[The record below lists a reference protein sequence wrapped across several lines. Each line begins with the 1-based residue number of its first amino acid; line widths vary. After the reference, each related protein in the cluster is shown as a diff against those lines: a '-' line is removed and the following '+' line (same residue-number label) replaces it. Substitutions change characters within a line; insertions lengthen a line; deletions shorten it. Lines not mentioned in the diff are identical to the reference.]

1 MLLKIHT
8 HTHTHKN
15 LQDDRMRGAVL
26 DWVVQGGPLWEMTFE

>member
-8 HTHTHKN
+8 HTQT

-26 DWVVQGGPLWEMTFE
+26 DWVVQEGLSGR